1 VIRAA
6 QKGVEARPRT
16 ESTDNGAAASRNIE
30 IYGSLKEGVH
40 IAGYTL
46 ERAWGHLEWLLEEDR
61 WRAVGF
67 EDVNVF
73 LDSVKLDSF
82 RMLAEQRKRIAQ
94 RIKELQPEASNRTI
108 AKMLGAGSRTIDR
121 DTAPNGA
128 DETVK
133 DQDNQRATAPNGA
146 PTSLGGAEAARLIGR
161 AEAKL
166 DAAKATEERRAASRN
181 AQPLSDGMELR
192 IGDCR
197 TVLADVPDHSVPLIL
212 TDPPYGDEAEP
223 LYRWLADFAARVLI
237 PGGSLICYTGHSRLN
252 RDHAIFSAKLRY
264 WWELCMPHEQS
275 HQRLPGKFVIVGWR
289 PILWYV
295 RDHRRGRSLVPDV
308 LKSTAD
314 KSQHRWAQGTGGVEF
329 IIENLTEPGELIV
342 DPFAGT
348 GTWGRITVS
357 MGRRWVGCDIIE
369 GGAAT
374 VKSDPLEAEE
384 VSPPATSEVP
394 DLPDFLRRAPPETRP

>member
-1 VIRAA
+1 MSSI
-6 QKGVEARPRT
+6 
-16 ESTDNGAAASRNIE
+16 AASRNIE

-40 IAGYTL
+40 VAGYTL

-67 EDVNVF
+67 ADINAF
-73 LDSVKLDSF
+73 LDSIKLDSF
-82 RMLAEQRKRIAQ
+82 RVVAEQRKRIAK
-94 RIKELQPEASNRTI
+94 RIKELQPEASNR
-108 AKMLGAGSRTIDR
+108 AVARMLGAGSRTIDR

-128 DETVK
+128 DDTVK
-133 DQDNQRATAPNGA
+133 DQDNQRPAAPNGA

-166 DAAKATEERRAASRN
+166 DAAKAAEERRAASRN
-181 AQPLSDGMELR
+181 AQPLPDGMELR

-197 TVLADVPDHSVPLIL
+197 TLLADVPDNSVPLIL
-212 TDPPYGDEAEP
+212 TDPPYEADP

-237 PGGSLICYTGHSRLN
+237 PGGSLICFTGHARLD
-252 RDHAIFSAKLRY
+252 RDLAIFSTTLRY
-264 WWELCMPHEQS
+264 WWELIMLHHQS
-275 HQRLPGKFVIVGWR
+275 QHLPGKFVIANHKPV
-289 PILWYV
+289 LWYV
-295 RDHRRGRSLVPDV
+295 KEFRRGRSLLPDV
-308 LKSTAD
+308 LRPTARD
-314 KSQHRWAQGTGGVEF
+314 KSEHPWGQGDGG
-329 IIENLTEPGELIV
+329 IWPLIEHLTDPGELIV

-374 VKSDPLEAEE
+374 VKSDPVEAEE
-384 VSPPATSEVP
+384 EQHAR
-394 DLPDFLRRAPPETRP
+394 LL